1 MYSIKVSNQESLRKD
16 YSRIL
21 APLEDRV
28 RGLVV
33 NILGGVKM
41 HLSEELHG
49 VGLEVM
55 KAVMELE
62 MEDVVGVKGKHAP
75 DRRYIRGGTNPGS
88 VVIDGTKVPCKIP
101 RAKDVHTGVAYAL
114 QSHTVFQQAG
124 ALIKRAYTDLI
135 RGVSTRRYGE
145 GVESFLAGY
154 GVSAASI
161 SRRMLQATTEKVE
174 ELFSRSL
181 TQVDLAVLMLDG
193 IEIGDHTVVV
203 ALGIDL
209 TGKKHILGIRQ
220 GGTEN
225 TEVVKALLQDIVER
239 GISTVRPPLVVLDG
253 GKALRKAVLNIF
265 GVRTPI
271 QRCTVHKKRNVLKH
285 LPEKHHGWV
294 SVRLKQAYNESD
306 HAKALTML
314 TGLADQLD
322 RVNPDAAHSLREGL
336 EDTLTVQRLKLPEML
351 RIAFR
356 STNAIE
362 SVNSA
367 IRDRSGNVKN
377 WSSGN
382 QVERWTAASVLE
394 NEKNFRRIKG
404 YREIPVLMA
413 ELDKLREEQ
422 AKVA

>member
-1 MYSIKVSNQESLRKD
+1 MYSIKVINQESLRKD

-28 RGLVV
+28 RGIVV
-33 NILGGVKM
+33 NVLGGVKT
-41 HLSEELHG
+41 HLSQELHG
-49 VGLEVM
+49 IGLEVM

-62 MEDVVGVKGKHAP
+62 MEEVVGVKGKHNP
-75 DRRYIRGGTNPGS
+75 HRRYIRGGTNPGS
-88 VVIDGTKVPCKIP
+88 VVIDGAKVPCKIP
-101 RAKDVHTGVAYAL
+101 RAKEVETGVEYEL
-114 QSHTVFQQAG
+114 QSHNVFQDAG
-124 ALIKRAYTDLI
+124 ALLKRAYNDLI
-135 RGVSTRRYGE
+135 RGVSTRRYAE
-145 GVESFLAGY
+145 GVEAFVKGY

-161 SRRMLQATTEKVE
+161 SRRMLQVTTQKVE

-181 TQVDLAVLMLDG
+181 AEVDLAVLMLDG
-193 IEIGDHTVVV
+193 IEIGDHTVMV
-203 ALGIDL
+203 ALGID
-209 TGKKHILGIRQ
+209 TKGNKHILGIRQ

-239 GISTVRPPLVVLDG
+239 GISTARPPLVVLDG
-253 GKALRKAVLNIF
+253 GKALRKAVVNIF

-271 QRCTVHKKRNVLKH
+271 QRCTVHKKRNVLRH

-306 HAKALTML
+306 YDTALKML
-314 TGLADQLD
+314 TDLADQLD
-322 RVNPDAAHSLREGL
+322 RLNPDAAKSLREGL
-336 EDTLTVQRLKLPEML
+336 EDTLTVQRLGLPELL
-351 RIAFR
+351 RISLH
-356 STNAIE
+356 STNPIE

-404 YREIPVLMA
+404 YREIPVLIA